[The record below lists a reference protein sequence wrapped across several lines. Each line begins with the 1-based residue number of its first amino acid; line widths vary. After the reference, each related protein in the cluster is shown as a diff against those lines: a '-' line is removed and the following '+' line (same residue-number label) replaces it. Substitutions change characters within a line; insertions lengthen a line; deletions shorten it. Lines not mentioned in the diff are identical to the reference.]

1 MIMEYF
7 GAFVVCGLI
16 CLAGQLIYDNTNLT
30 PGHITSLFVVLG
42 AFLDFFNLYDKLV
55 EFGHAGALLPITSF
69 GHSLMHSVMDGV
81 AQQGLLGIPL
91 GMLDLTAAGITSAFY
106 FQRKPGRTLT
116 GCGRRPTVS
125 T

>member
-42 AFLDFFNLYDKLV
+42 AFLDFFNLYAVTCFGRLV
-55 EFGHAGALLPITSF
+55 IR
-69 GHSLMHSVMDGV
+69 
-81 AQQGLLGIPL
+81 QYR
-91 GMLDLTAAGITSAFY
+91 LTAPAF
-106 FQRKPGRTLT
+106 FRSPALAIR
-116 GCGRRPTVS
+116 
-125 T
+125 

>member
-1 MIMEYF
+1 MMMEYF

-69 GHSLMHSVMDGV
+69 GHGV

-91 GMLDLTAAGITSAFY
+91 GMLDLTAAGITSAIY
-106 FQRKPGRTLT
+106 FAFLAALIFKPKL
-116 GCGRRPTVS
+116 
-125 T
+125 